1 MYNLFEPGDLLNSPY
16 EAFLFD
22 TAKHNFPVRS
32 HWHHYMEILLMVEG
46 TALVESDEK
55 SYILAPGDMAV
66 LPPEAIHA
74 IYSKPGCDKQTHLL
88 YYVIKFDLNRFR
100 ENIGYV
106 PQLKS
111 AVLQAME
118 NPEVSFCFSSQDLA
132 GFPVME
138 FVSGCAREAQ
148 TKHYGY
154 YMIMYSYINC
164 ILVNMLRIWRGRGFT
179 PSYEVSAPSGSSIE
193 TITEYIDAHSDQPL
207 KVEQL
212 AIRCNMS
219 YSFFAKQF
227 RQIYGRSCKEY
238 IEYIRVIKTE
248 DMLLFTDY
256 DMTYISQAAGFSDC
270 SHMIKTFRKYKNIT
284 PKQFRMQNT
293 KNLRSSSTHP

>member
-1 MYNLFEPGDLLNSPY
+1 
-16 EAFLFD
+16 
-22 TAKHNFPVRS
+22 
-32 HWHHYMEILLMVEG
+32 
-46 TALVESDEK
+46 
-55 SYILAPGDMAV
+55 MAA
-66 LPPEAIHA
+66 LPPKSIHA
-74 IYSKPGCDKQTHLL
+74 IYNESGTQEHLL

-111 AVLQAME
+111 AILQAME
-118 NPEVSFCFSSQDLA
+118 EPDVSFFFSSQELS
-132 GFPVME
+132 GFPVLE
-138 FVSGCAREAQ
+138 FFSGCAREAHSR
-148 TKHYGY
+148 HYGH
-154 YMIMYSYINC
+154 YMIIYSYINC
-164 ILVNMLRIWRGRGFT
+164 ILVNMLRIWRERGFT
-179 PSYEVSAPSGSSIE
+179 PSYEISPPSGSSIE

-212 AIRCNMS
+212 AMRCNMS

-256 DMTYISQAAGFSDC
+256 AETVPYAE
-270 SHMIKTFRKYKNIT
+270 H
-284 PKQFRMQNT
+284 
-293 KNLRSSSTHP
+293 

>member
-16 EAFLFD
+16 EAILFD
-22 TAKHNFPVRS
+22 TAKHSFPIRA
-32 HWHHYMEILLMVEG
+32 HWHHYMEIILMEEGAAIVEC
-46 TALVESDEK
+46 DENK
-55 SYILAPGDMAV
+55 YCLRPGDMAA
-66 LPPEAIHA
+66 LPPKSIHA
-74 IYSKPGCDKQTHLL
+74 IYHEHDSKERLL
-88 YYVIKFDLNRFR
+88 YYVIKFDLHRFR

-111 AVLQAME
+111 AILQAAE
-118 NPEVSFCFSSQDLA
+118 NPSVSFYFSSRELA
-132 GFPVME
+132 GFPIHE

-148 TKHYGY
+148 SMHYGH
-154 YMIMYSYINC
+154 YMIMYSYLNC
-164 ILVNMLRIWRGRGFT
+164 ILVNMLRIWREKGFV

-212 AIRCNMS
+212 ALRCNMS

-227 RQIYGRSCKEY
+227 RQLYGRSCKEY
-238 IEYIRVIKTE
+238 IGYIRVTKTE

-256 DMTYISQAAGFSDC
+256 DMAYISQAAGFSDC

-284 PKQFRMQNT
+284 PKQFRIQNT
-293 KNLRSSSTHP
+293 KFRRSS

>member
-1 MYNLFEPGDLLNSPY
+1 MPGMQD
-16 EAFLFD
+16 
-22 TAKHNFPVRS
+22 
-32 HWHHYMEILLMVEG
+32 
-46 TALVESDEK
+46 
-55 SYILAPGDMAV
+55 
-66 LPPEAIHA
+66 
-74 IYSKPGCDKQTHLL
+74 HLL

-118 NPEVSFCFSSQDLA
+118 DPEVPFFFSSQELS

-138 FVSGCAREAQ
+138 FFDGCAREAQ
-148 TKHYGY
+148 NKYYGHY
-154 YMIMYSYINC
+154 MVMYSYLNC
-164 ILVNMLRIWRGRGFT
+164 ILVNILRVWRTHGFT
-179 PSYEVSAPSGSSIE
+179 PSYEVSPPSGSSIE
-193 TITEYIDAHSDQPL
+193 TITENIDAHSDQPL

-212 AIRCNMS
+212 AMRCNMS

-256 DMTYISQAAGFSDC
+256 DMTYISQAAGFADC

-284 PKQFRMQNT
+284 PKQFRMQST
-293 KNLRSSSTHP
+293 KNPRNSAAHP

>member
-1 MYNLFEPGDLLNSPY
+1 MHNLFEPGDILNSPY

-22 TAKHNFPVRS
+22 TAKFGFPIRP
-32 HWHHYMEILLMVEG
+32 HWHYYMEILFMLKG

-55 SYILAPGDMAV
+55 TYLLKTGDMAA
-66 LPPEAIHA
+66 LPPKSIHA
-74 IYSKPGCDKQTHLL
+74 IYNKPGEHENLL

-100 ENIGYV
+100 ENISYV

-111 AVLQAME
+111 AVLQAM
-118 NPEVSFCFSSQDLA
+118 NAPDVSFHFSSESLC
-132 GFPVME
+132 GFPVFE
-138 FVSGCAREAQ
+138 FVSRCVEEAESR
-148 TKHYGY
+148 HYGY
-154 YMIMYSYINC
+154 YMMMHSYLNC
-164 ILVNMLRIWRGRGFT
+164 ILVNMLRIWRENGFT
-179 PSYEVSAPSGSSIE
+179 PSYEVSVPSDYSID

-212 AIRCNMS
+212 AAHCNMS

-227 RQIYGRSCKEY
+227 KQLYGRSCKEY
-238 IEYIRVIKTE
+238 IEYIRIIKTE

-256 DMTYISQAAGFSDC
+256 DLTYISQAAGFSDC

-293 KNLRSSSTHP
+293 KVLH

>member
-22 TAKHNFPVRS
+22 TAKNAFPVRS
-32 HWHHYMEILLMVEG
+32 HWHHYMEIILMVEG
-46 TALVESDEK
+46 TVLIENDK
-55 SYILAPGDMAV
+55 KQYLLHPGDMAA
-66 LPPEAIHA
+66 LPPKSIHA
-74 IYSKPGCDKQTHLL
+74 VYNAPGVQNHPL
-88 YYVIKFDLNRFR
+88 YYVIKFDLNRFQ

-111 AVLQAME
+111 AILQAME
-118 NPEVSFCFSSQDLA
+118 NPEVSFFFSSLELSS
-132 GFPVME
+132 FPVMD
-138 FVSGCAREAQ
+138 FFSGCAQEAQ
-148 TKHYGY
+148 SRHYGY
-154 YMIMYSYINC
+154 YMILYSYLNC
-164 ILVNMLRIWRGRGFT
+164 ILVNMLRVWRERGFT
-179 PSYEVSAPSGSSIE
+179 PAYAVSPPCGSSIE
-193 TITEYIDAHSDQPL
+193 TITEYIDAHSAQPL

-212 AIRCNMS
+212 ARRCNMS

-227 RQIYGRSCKEY
+227 RQIYGCSCKEY

-256 DMTYISQAAGFSDC
+256 DMTYISLAAGFSDC

-293 KNLRSSSTHP
+293 QRLRKSIS

>member
-1 MYNLFEPGDLLNSPY
+1 MHNLFEPGDMLNAPY

-22 TAKHNFPVRS
+22 TKKAGFPVRP
-32 HWHHYMEILLMVEG
+32 HWHYYMELLYMVEG

-55 SYILAPGDMAV
+55 QYILHPGDMAV
-66 LPPEAIHA
+66 LPPKSIHA
-74 IYSKPGCDKQTHLL
+74 IYNEPDKKEFLK
-88 YYVIKFDLNRFR
+88 YYVIKFDLNRFH

-111 AVLQAME
+111 AVLQAM
-118 NPEVSFCFSSQDLA
+118 NNDAVSFYFSSEELSRYA
-132 GFPVME
+132 ITE
-138 FVSGCAREAQ
+138 FINGCAVEIHTRF
-148 TKHYGY
+148 YGY
-154 YMIMYSYINC
+154 YMMMHSYLNC
-164 ILVNMLRIWRGRGFT
+164 ILVSMLRIWRERGFT
-179 PSYEVSAPSGSSIE
+179 PSYEVTTLSDNSIE

-212 AIRCNMS
+212 ATRCNMS
-219 YSFFAKQF
+219 YSFFAKKFKQL
-227 RQIYGRSCKEY
+227 YGRSCKEY

-256 DMTYISQAAGFSDC
+256 DLTYISQATGFADC

-284 PKQFRMQNT
+284 PKQFRLQNT
-293 KNLRSSSTHP
+293 KAAR